1 MKTKETLKTKAATE
15 TGEHF
20 VKQDVGGKSVS
31 HGNAGFYMSNL
42 NETFELKMKK
52 VFLLINP
59 LHFLN
64 RRGNRRL
71 KVLNFGKF
79 NCYKACLL
87 HQVTFMEKNMM
98 SRCATTKT
106 KKNKK
111 YF

>member
-1 MKTKETLKTKAATE
+1 MKTKETLNTKAATE
-15 TGEHF
+15 TGEHL

-59 LHFLN
+59 LHF
-64 RRGNRRL
+64 
-71 KVLNFGKF
+71 GKF
-79 NCYKACLL
+79 NRYKACLL

-106 KKNKK
+106 KKNQK